1 MAETA
6 VRKKGGGHA
15 VTEDQPA
22 ATPGDLD
29 EIVARYAG
37 QYVVSAEGSR
47 VAVVLP
53 LSGLA
58 RLIEDTYD
66 AAVAVARD
74 DDGRGALETSSRT
87 VDPLDAYMDVQA
99 DDDIRVRGTRI
110 GVETV
115 LHEALKNGR
124 TPQQIARRYRTLTLE
139 QVYATLLYYERH
151 KEEMAAYLRAHAE
164 YCRTVRAAF
173 RRNPPP
179 VAQRLRRFRDDTV
192 RTPSSGRSA
201 GE

>member
-53 LSGLA
+53 LSELA

-66 AAVAVARD
+66 AAVAAAREGD
-74 DDGRGALETSSRT
+74 EGVSPETMAQWLRTDG
-87 VDPLDAYMDVQA
+87 
-99 DDDIRVRGTRI
+99 
-110 GVETV
+110 
-115 LHEALKNGR
+115 
-124 TPQQIARRYRTLTLE
+124 
-139 QVYATLLYYERH
+139 LL
-151 KEEMAAYLRAHAE
+151 
-164 YCRTVRAAF
+164 
-173 RRNPPP
+173 
-179 VAQRLRRFRDDTV
+179 
-192 RTPSSGRSA
+192 
-201 GE
+201 